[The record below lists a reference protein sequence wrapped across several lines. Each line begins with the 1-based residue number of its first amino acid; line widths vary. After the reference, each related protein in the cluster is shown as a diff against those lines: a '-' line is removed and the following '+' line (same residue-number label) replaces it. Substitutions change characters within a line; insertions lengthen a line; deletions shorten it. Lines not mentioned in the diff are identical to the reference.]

1 MRPSPHP
8 RLALVILTALNFFNY
23 IDRSVLFAVEPLV
36 QQEFHRSDRDFG
48 LLTSSFFFCYMIAA
62 PFMGWLADRYPR
74 RLIIALGALLWS
86 SATLLTA
93 VTHNFTELLVR
104 HTLVGIGEASF
115 VIIAPA
121 LLADLFGEDR
131 RRTILSTFSIPS

>member
-1 MRPSPHP
+1 MKTLQITNYKFSVSSRSQA
-8 RLALVILTALNFFNY
+8 RTALALPTALNFFNY
-23 IDRSVLFAVEPLV
+23 IDRSVLFAVQPLV

-93 VTHNFTELLVR
+93 VTH
-104 HTLVGIGEASF
+104 
-115 VIIAPA
+115 
-121 LLADLFGEDR
+121 
-131 RRTILSTFSIPS
+131 